1 MIAYSLRTNQFY
13 DELDQVVLKYVTDK
27 DSLPI
32 ENKSDSK
39 SYRALY
45 NQDYDLDEME
55 KKKVKRNTE
64 KFEIIILKY
73 YFNKMSQMYDSVE
86 TNMKIMSG
94 MPIIKGTRIPITTIL
109 QYFKEEELYDSL
121 QEDFGLDRSAVEE
134 SMDYVI
140 DIMRRPYYEG

>member
-1 MIAYSLRTNQFY
+1 
-13 DELDQVVLKYVTDK
+13 
-27 DSLPI
+27 
-32 ENKSDSK
+32 
-39 SYRALY
+39 
-45 NQDYDLDEME
+45 ME

-64 KFEIIILKY
+64 KFELIILKY